1 MSNPGD
7 SASDNSEKLEKLFQR
22 GTGEGQYIC
31 DFDKWDYMQLS
42 TYLFQNSCWSCEASA
57 SHEKQFAP

>member
-7 SASDNSEKLEKLFQR
+7 SVSNNSEKLGKLFQR

-31 DFDKWDYMQLS
+31 DFDMQLS
-42 TYLFQNSCWSCEASA
+42 TYLFQNFCWSYEASA
-57 SHEKQFAP
+57 SHEKQYAP